1 MKQNWSSKRL
11 ALVVAISFGPGIVLT
26 VLATFVLTGSLR
38 ELSTAIGASMLYI
51 LPAIALAAAIEAPMR
66 RWMAPARFPMNWVIF
81 VGARIVMSV
90 AATAVGNFLMLLTR
104 VVNSQSQLFTIDRLV
119 IVMTVLIS
127 CGIELYA
134 STRHRLED
142 RNRQLAAKVE
152 AGERALQVQQEDF
165 ERAREIQQALMPRE
179 LPRIQGC
186 ELAAGCQPARVV
198 GGDYFDAIRLG
209 DARAAI
215 AIGDVSGKGMAAAL
229 LMSNLQAIVRAFAH
243 SNLAPHELCAKA
255 NQLIAG
261 NVAPGKFITFFYA
274 VIDSVHMRIDYCNAG
289 HNPPILRRRDGSLER
304 LGDGG
309 PVLGVLPAARYN
321 AGSAEL
327 RSGDCLVL
335 YTDGISEAFN
345 AANEEFGEDRLID
358 PLAKPA
364 ASAEERRRRIM
375 VEVTEFS
382 NGNFHDDATLLIAA
396 MD

>member
-1 MKQNWSSKRL
+1 VKQNWSSKRL